1 MKAEKII
8 NNGKILRYGI
18 LLVWTIVAL
27 VLFSSCATKKQIEYR
42 DREVV
47 KYVTKVHHDT
57 LINNVHDSIYHTI
70 FQKGDT
76 IYDTKY
82 VYHTKYRD
90 KIVEKTDTC
99 WRDSVVVQNKNT
111 IKEVVKIPI
120 IYKISLF
127 LSIIFCIFVIIK
139 FVRWL
144 QIH

>member
-1 MKAEKII
+1 MEK
-8 NNGKILRYGI
+8 
-18 LLVWTIVAL
+18 LLKCSVFVMLLCFL
-27 VLFSSCATKKQIEYR
+27 VGCATKKQIEYV

-90 KIVEKTDTC
+90 KIVAKTDTC
-99 WRDSVVVQNKNT
+99 WRDSVVVQNKNKV
-111 IKEVVKIPI
+111 KEVTKIP
-120 IYKISLF
+120 KIFWASLF
-127 LSIIFCIFVIIK
+127 FSIIFCIFVIIK

>member
-47 KYVTKVHHDT
+47 KYVTKVQHDT
-57 LINNVHDSIYHTI
+57 LTNNIHDSIYHTI

-76 IYDTKY
+76 IYNTKY
-82 VYHTKYRD
+82 VEHTKYRD
-90 KIVEKTDTC
+90 KIIARVDTCYKDSIQVQEKT
-99 WRDSVVVQNKNT
+99 N
-111 IKEVVKIPI
+111 IKEKKVIPKWC
-120 IYKISLF
+120 YFSLF
-127 LSIIFCIFVIIK
+127 LSVLFIIFVIIK
-139 FVRWL
+139 IKAWL
-144 QIH
+144 TH